1 MIVLPPN
8 LKKSMGRL
16 RKNRWTEQGEYRPGI
31 IEKELPHLDAI
42 YVSNM
47 TTIPWHAKKIV
58 QNKLEDPVL
67 PKDLVVLLQEIPKV
81 REIVRW

>member
-1 MIVLPPN
+1 
-8 LKKSMGRL
+8 
-16 RKNRWTEQGEYRPGI
+16 
-31 IEKELPHLDAI
+31 LDAI